1 MTGLLT
7 AAGIADNY
15 GLVLFVHLSA
25 LLGAISAGRSPIIP
39 SAIRTTE
46 TLAGIRTSVG
56 VLSKVEKAFP
66 IALTLLVGTGA
77 YLVQHSWTWRSG
89 WVEASLAAVAV
100 LLLNGGIVVK
110 GRSRALR
117 HELARTHADR
127 PTTCVLELA
136 RKHIATVASWLNT
149 GLALGIVFFHDN
161 EAPPRT
167 VDRGL
172 AVAATAGAT
181 VGLHLRG
188 KAAGQMPDQFPTTAI
203 VLGGPTS
210 AQRSHATSSPEASAS
225 RRSPPTT
232 QRKLRP

>member
-25 LLGAISAGRSPIIP
+25 LLGAISAGALAHYSEARL
-39 SAIRTTE
+39 RTTE

-127 PTTCVLELA
+127 PTTRVLALA

-149 GLALGIVFFHDN
+149 GLALGIVFVMTTKPHL
-161 EAPPRT
+161 APSIAA
-167 VDRGL
+167 L
-172 AVAATAGAT
+172 LVAATAGAT

-188 KAAGQMPDQFPTTAI
+188 KGARNA
-203 VLGGPTS
+203 
-210 AQRSHATSSPEASAS
+210 
-225 RRSPPTT
+225 
-232 QRKLRP
+232 